1 MVDQQ
6 PDNPNTSEQK
16 QDSKSLF
23 DLARSAEKGG
33 QAHEA
38 LQLYD
43 QIVDKFQ
50 DNDEAEEFVALSR
63 SLRASLLDK
72 IQSQT
77 MGPMQ
82 ILMAVVV
89 GFGVW
94 ILIGLGIAAIFS
106 VDMRIWWSE
115 KWHLVI
121 IVSVAVLILLG
132 ISRWLEQKLALQTES
147 KRRAVLAFLIV
158 PLITLGMMAV
168 IALGASRMALALEL
182 ILILVAAL
190 VPAVTY
196 YLFIVVRR
204 PSIFNEFLANLSGL
218 GLLSPHP
225 TRQKLENEEGN
236 VYVHLGYE
244 SQEERRTRVDSYF
257 QRFESIYGLLRF
269 DATDDDAIS
278 RSDFVAKLLDSIDR
292 KTPELRMPE
301 VNVLLTDI
309 FRANLVIPIGL
320 VTILTTLGWLLTL
333 QPDLTA
339 VLGQSDTPSQ
349 TNNVSVT
356 PSQADMTGIPGS
368 NNQGALV
375 GAEDETVTGGSPDSN
390 AISISAS
397 GSNSTDTPIAE
408 LVPTWTPAGFAFLG
422 AYFFG
427 IQMIFRRFVR
437 RDLGPNAFMAFANRI
452 LLAWIGIWVVMAIY
466 ILVPEGNA
474 DVVKQALTDVATGPQ
489 EASGAWPPWIYGLA
503 FVLGV
508 FPRVLWQ
515 FLSVFATKLLFV
527 KLVIP
532 TVEPKQPLV
541 ELDGLT
547 IWHEARLEEE
557 DVENVP
563 NMATVN
569 VVDILLHTQI
579 PAERLVSW
587 IDQAILFSVLGPEPK
602 GDQAGRR
609 EKLRNLGVRNAT
621 QIIEAWNATV
631 EEKTA
636 LKTALGDGAANTIIR
651 SIQIE
656 SNYNTVKAWR
666 ECTKYD

>member
-1 MVDQQ
+1 MPDQQ
-6 PDNPNTSEQK
+6 PKQNATEQQ
-16 QDSKSLF
+16 QDSKTLF
-23 DLARSAEKGG
+23 HQARIADKGG
-33 QAHEA
+33 QANEA
-38 LQLYD
+38 LQLYA
-43 QIVDKFQ
+43 QIVDKFK
-50 DNDEAEEFVALSR
+50 DNDEAEEFVSLSR
-63 SLRASLLDK
+63 SLRASLLEK
-72 IQSQT
+72 IQSHA

-82 ILMAVVV
+82 MLMVAVI

-94 ILIGLGIAAIFS
+94 ILIGLGVAAIFS
-106 VDMRIWWSE
+106 PDMRSWWAE
-115 KWHLVI
+115 RWLTVI
-121 IVSVAVLILLG
+121 AVSVTVIVLLV

-147 KRRAVLAFLIV
+147 KRRAVLAFIIV
-158 PLITLGMMAV
+158 PFITLGMMAV
-168 IALGASRMALALEL
+168 IALGASRMALAMEL

-225 TRQKLENEEGN
+225 TRQRLETEEGN

-244 SQEERRTRVDSYF
+244 SQEERRTRVDSYL
-257 QRFESIYGLLRF
+257 QRFESIYGVLRF
-269 DATDDDAIS
+269 DATDGDTIS
-278 RSDFVAKLLDSIDR
+278 RSDFVSKLLNSIDR
-292 KTPELRMPE
+292 KSPQLRMPE

-320 VTILTTLGWLLTL
+320 VTILTTLGWLLTV
-333 QPDLTA
+333 QPSFTL
-339 VLGQSDTPSQ
+339 VLGQSATSSQ
-349 TNNVSVT
+349 TNQVAVATT
-356 PSQADMTGIPGS
+356 PAEMAS
-368 NNQGALV
+368 NPEISSS
-375 GAEDETVTGGSPDSN
+375 AEDGKVTDAGLGSTDKSN
-390 AISISAS
+390 IAS
-397 GSNSTDTPIAE
+397 GLSSMGTPIAE
-408 LVPTWTPAGFAFLG
+408 LVPIFTPAGFAFLG

-452 LLAWIGIWVVMAIY
+452 LLAWIGVWVVMAIY
-466 ILVPEGNA
+466 IVVPEGDA
-474 DVVKQALTDVATGPQ
+474 DGVKQALTDVVTNPL
-489 EASGAWPPWIYGLA
+489 EASTGWPPWIFGLA

-508 FPRVLWQ
+508 FPRILWQ
-515 FLSVFATKLLFV
+515 FFSVLATKLLFI

-563 NMATVN
+563 NMASVN

-587 IDQAILFSVLGPEPK
+587 IDQAILYSVLGPEPK
-602 GDQAGRR
+602 GDHSGRR
-609 EKLRNLGVRNAT
+609 EKLRTLGIRNAT
-621 QIIEAWNATV
+621 QIIEAWNGSA
-631 EEKTA
+631 EEKSA
-636 LKTALGDGAANTIIR
+636 LQAALSEGAATSIIS

-656 SNYNTVKAWR
+656 SNFNSVKAWR